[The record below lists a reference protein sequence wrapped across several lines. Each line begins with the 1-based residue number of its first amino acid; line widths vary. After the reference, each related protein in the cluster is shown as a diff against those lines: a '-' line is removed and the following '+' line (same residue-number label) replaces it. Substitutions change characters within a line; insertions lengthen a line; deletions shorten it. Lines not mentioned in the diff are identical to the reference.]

1 MENVSNNRFILPAAL
16 EPFKPGPLPAEGE
29 GTKFPTQSGNPFSA
43 LFRPPDPMAQQSLE
57 AAQFGKNPLE
67 KAIFGQAGSVQVPLF
82 GQLVSANSK
91 ALPNRLSQEEK
102 FESQQGDKEEGEVKS
117 ATGNASARSS
127 LTVKSF
133 QPILYQNFHLLPI
146 EAVRSEQ
153 P

>member
-1 MENVSNNRFILPAAL
+1 
-16 EPFKPGPLPAEGE
+16 
-29 GTKFPTQSGNPFSA
+29 
-43 LFRPPDPMAQQSLE
+43 MAQQALQ

-102 FESQQGDKEEGEVKS
+102 FESQQGDKEDGEVKS
-117 ATGNASARSS
+117 ATGSASTRSS

-133 QPILYQNFHLLPI
+133 QPILYQNFHLSPI
-146 EAVRSEQ
+146 EAVR
-153 P
+153 PD